1 MEYIKTFETYN
12 EDLIVEKLNLQPLLD
27 KLKNSVNKK
36 TVAKLVIGS
45 LLAVL
50 SVTQTIN
57 FIESRLDL
65 DNVDKVALIDTIS
78 KYKDPLSL
86 EFSVNGLDHIK
97 NHEKLRLRAYKIG
110 DGKITVGYGHAES
123 RKKSKYRVGQKITV
137 DIANK
142 LLKIDVAVA
151 VNGVK
156 RMFSQW
162 KEQGLDIKVT
172 QNQFDSMVSMAFNM
186 GVSSFRQ
193 TEFVKKLK
201 ENDLE
206 SAAELIKTTRLND
219 DFPGLEDRRMVE
231 YQMFIS

>member
-12 EDLIVEKLNLQPLLD
+12 EDLIIEKLNLQPLLD

-65 DNVDKVALIDTIS
+65 DNVDKVALIDTIN

-110 DGKITVGYGHAES
+110 DGKITVGYGHAEP